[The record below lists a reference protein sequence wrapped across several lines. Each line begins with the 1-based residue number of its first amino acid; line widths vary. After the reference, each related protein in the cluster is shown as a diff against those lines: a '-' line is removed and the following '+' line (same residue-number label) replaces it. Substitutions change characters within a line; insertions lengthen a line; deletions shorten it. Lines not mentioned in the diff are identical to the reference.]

1 MTTALLEPT
10 APVSGGGV
18 HHREALRPLD
28 LLPHVAHGLRFHR
41 FSFESGGRAHE
52 IATYRLNGPRG
63 GGDPVRLGI
72 FAGIHG
78 DEPAGV
84 MAAVNLVQRLVADP
98 DLALGY
104 EIWVTPL
111 CNPTGYD
118 LGTRSSARG
127 VDLNR
132 EFWKGSA
139 EPEVQYLEGL
149 LRRLRFDGIISLHSD
164 DTCDGLYGFASG
176 ATLSRDIL
184 DPALGEASER
194 IPRDTRPVI
203 DSFPAEGS
211 IITDTYPGVLSAP
224 PEASPRPFEIVF
236 ETPHAAPLGL
246 QVQAT
251 SIAVSRI
258 LREYRSYI
266 GQAINL

>member
-1 MTTALLEPT
+1 M
-10 APVSGGGV
+10 
-18 HHREALRPLD
+18 
-28 LLPHVAHGLRFHR
+28 RFHR
-41 FSFESGGRAHE
+41 FSFESGGLAHE
-52 IATYRLNGPRG
+52 ISTYRVNGPRG
-63 GGDPVRLGI
+63 GGDPVRVGV

-84 MAAVNLVQRLVADP
+84 MAAVDLVQRLVADS

-118 LGTRSSARG
+118 LGTRSSAKG

-149 LRRLRFDGIISLHSD
+149 LRRLQFDGIISLHSD

-194 IPRDTRPVI
+194 IPRDTRPLI